1 MLFRTFVYVQSDL
14 IFLLN
19 ADDALGGYTKD
30 NGKCIYFQNFE
41 LVRDLFAAF
50 CSVLIRMF
58 LNYTVDCF
66 SDLLCR
72 VTLSDE
78 QKIIQKIL
86 NHAYFFLIMFWDE
99 TNYEFFYEFFDM
111 FDMVNSSVCYQN
123 VKTKPKLGPY
133 HGPCCTLSIIY
144 F

>member
-86 NHAYFFLIMFWDE
+86 NHGYFF
-99 TNYEFFYEFFDM
+99 
-111 FDMVNSSVCYQN
+111 
-123 VKTKPKLGPY
+123 K
-133 HGPCCTLSIIY
+133 
-144 F
+144 